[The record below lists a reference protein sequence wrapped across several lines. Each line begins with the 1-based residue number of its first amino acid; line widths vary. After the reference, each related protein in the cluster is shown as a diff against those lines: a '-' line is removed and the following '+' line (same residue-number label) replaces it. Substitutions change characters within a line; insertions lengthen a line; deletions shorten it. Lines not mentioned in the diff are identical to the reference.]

1 MKIVKAK
8 TTKTAPKVALKA
20 TSPKAGAKAA
30 PKGSAAKVAP
40 KETAVKGKAAKG
52 KKPKKVLPKGT
63 PMSIDDTLWRLVNR
77 PIAPK
82 KPAPD
87 VKEKATTED
96 DAS

>member
-1 MKIVKAK
+1 MKIIKAK
-8 TTKTAPKVALKA
+8 TTKTAPKVALKGVA
-20 TSPKAGAKAA
+20 AKPAPKA
-30 PKGSAAKVAP
+30 SATKTAP
-40 KETAVKGKAAKG
+40 KESAVKGKTAKG

-63 PMSIDDTLWRLVNR
+63 PMSLDDTLWRLVNR

-87 VKEKATTED
+87 VKEKAKTEE

>member
-8 TTKTAPKVALKA
+8 TTK
-20 TSPKAGAKAA
+20 AA
-30 PKGSAAKVAP
+30 PKGTLKGVAAKPAPKASAAKTAP
-40 KETAVKGKAAKG
+40 KESAVKGKTAKA

-63 PMSIDDTLWRLVNR
+63 PMSLDDTLWRLVNR

-82 KPAPD
+82 KPAPEI
-87 VKEKATTED
+87 KEKAKTEE

>member
-8 TTKTAPKVALKA
+8 TTKTAPKVALKGA
-20 TSPKAGAKAA
+20 AAKAA
-30 PKGSAAKVAP
+30 PKGSAAKVAA